1 MNKIIVALIAL
12 VLLSSCTY
20 RIKFGKACTPNHGEW
35 SYVWLVEKGEVNVAR
50 ENCHDK

>member
-20 RIKFGKACTPNHGEW
+20 RVKFGKACTPNHGEW
-35 SYVWLVEKGEVNVAR
+35 SYVWKRRGQRGEG
-50 ENCHDK
+50 KLS